1 MQEKI
6 EELNQLSK
14 LAQYWI
20 LQSTTRAGSGH
31 PTSSLSAVELMIGL
45 MFGGYFRY
53 KLDNPRYI
61 NNDRLIFSKGHASP
75 LFYTLWALAGFVTK
89 EELMELRQFSSN
101 LEGHPTMN
109 FPYTECATGSLGQG
123 LSVGVGIALN
133 AKYLDKLDYKTYVLL
148 GDSEMAEGSVWEAMD
163 SAVYNKLDNLVA
175 IVDINRLGQRGETM
189 FGHNLDVYKKKAEAF
204 GWEVF
209 LVEDG
214 HSIEQILD
222 VYNKL
227 ESQTRPTMILA
238 RTFKGHPISFLQD
251 KEGFHGKALSEEEL
265 HTALLE
271 LGNVDI
277 SMRGTVT
284 HPLVK
289 DLSHT
294 KPEIEDS
301 LYPRYD
307 IGQNVSPRVVYG
319 EALKILATAYTDLIV
334 LDAEVSN
341 STYANQIQTIDKN
354 RFFEMFIAEQNMGGV
369 AVGLSRMRKKVFVST
384 FAAFFTRAF
393 DQIRMSQYSESNITF
408 VGTHCGVSIGQD
420 GASQMGLEDIA
431 MFRTLLDSVII
442 YPSDAVSTLK
452 LTEQLYLHKGL
463 SYLRITRGE
472 MPVIYPEEETFVIGG
487 SKVLRKSTMDKITLI
502 GAGITLHEILKAHNA
517 LKEKNIN
524 TRVIDLYSVKPIDV
538 ATLHE
543 AGRETH
549 FLITVEDHSMA
560 GGLGE
565 AVRSAMEHTEAKVYS
580 MSVDKM
586 PRSGTKEELLEYEN
600 INSNAIIKKVQDLIN
615 Q

>member
-1 MQEKI
+1 MQDRIEK
-6 EELNQLSK
+6 LKQLSK

-31 PTSSLSAVELMIGL
+31 PTSSLSAVELMVSL

-53 KLDNPRYI
+53 KLDNPNYI

-75 LFYTLWALAGFVTK
+75 LFYTLWALAGCITK
-89 EELMELRQFSSN
+89 EELMELRQFNSN

-133 AKYLDKLDYKTYVLL
+133 AKYLDKLDYKTFVLL
-148 GDSEMAEGSVWEAMD
+148 GDSEMAEGSIWEAMD
-163 SAVYNKLDNLVA
+163 SAVYYKLDNIVA
-175 IVDINRLGQRGETM
+175 IVDVNRLGQRGETM
-189 FGHNLDVYKKKAEAF
+189 VGHNLEIYKNKAEAF

-209 LVEDG
+209 LIEDG
-214 HSIEQILD
+214 HAVEKILD

-227 ESQTRPTMILA
+227 ESQTRPIMILA
-238 RTFKGHPISFLQD
+238 KTLKGHPISFLQD

-265 HTALLE
+265 NIALLE

-277 SMRGTVT
+277 SLRGNVS

-289 DLSHT
+289 DLSHQ
-294 KPEIEDS
+294 KLDLQEN
-301 LYPRYD
+301 LYPRYEL
-307 IGQNVSPRVVYG
+307 GQKISPRMSYG
-319 EALKILATAYTDLIV
+319 DSLKILATAYRDLIV

-341 STYANQIQTIDKN
+341 STYANKIKEIDSN
-354 RFFEMFIAEQNMGGV
+354 RFFEMFIAEQNMVGV

-384 FAAFFTRAF
+384 FAAFLTRAF
-393 DQIRMSQYSESNITF
+393 DQIRMSQYSNSNITF
-408 VGTHCGVSIGQD
+408 VGTHCGVSIGPD
-420 GASQMGLEDIA
+420 GSSQMGLEDIA
-431 MFRTLLDSVII
+431 MFRTLLDSVVV

-452 LTEQLYLHKGL
+452 LTEQVYLHKGL
-463 SYLRITRGE
+463 SYLRITRE
-472 MPVIYPEEETFVIGG
+472 DMPVLYPENETFVIGG

-502 GAGITLHEILKAHNA
+502 GAGITLHEILKAYDI
-517 LKEKNIN
+517 LKESNII
-524 TRVIDLYSVKPIDV
+524 TRVIDLYSIKPLDM

-549 FLITVEDHSMA
+549 FLLTVEDHSMA
-560 GGLGE
+560 GGIGE

-580 MSVDKM
+580 MCVEKT
-586 PRSGTKEELLEYEN
+586 PRSGTMEELLKYEN
-600 INSNAIIKKVQDLIN
+600 IDSDAIIKKVHDLIN